1 MAFGSTKTKDDIT
14 KTQAPQQMG
23 PTENKN
29 VTTLRPGG
37 PPAALAAKIAAD
49 SGKGVSTD
57 QADNQV
63 PLIYVLQPLSPQVDK
78 RDPRY
83 VEGAEAGD
91 IWLRSSP
98 NPIVKGDVGVLFQPC
113 SFWHDVGEWIPRD
126 DGGGFVARHKTMPA
140 SAKKTED
147 PRNPQ
152 LVKYRSPD
160 GNELVET
167 RNHAGYALTED
178 GPLPYV
184 LPLTSTGHSASRAW
198 MFMMN
203 SQRGPDGAKP
213 PSWACVYR
221 LKTVQKKNKKGSW
234 FVLVAENGGDHG
246 QTRWVDTVEDY
257 ERGSALYEA
266 FASGQK
272 QAEAPVADTS
282 AAPDDDTIPF

>member
-1 MAFGSTKTKDDIT
+1 MAFGSSTKPKEDIT
-14 KTQAPQQMG
+14 KTTAGG
-23 PTENKN
+23 PIQDPTGPRN
-29 VTTLRPGG
+29 VTTLRHAG
-37 PPAALAAKIAAD
+37 PPAALADKLKVDA
-49 SGKGVSTD
+49 GKGVSTAQD
-57 QADNQV
+57 DNQV

-83 VEGAEAGD
+83 IDGAEAGD
-91 IWLRSSP
+91 IWLRNAP
-98 NPIVKGDVGVLFQPC
+98 DPIVKGETGILFQPC

-126 DGGGFVARHKTMPA
+126 DGGGFVARHKVLPGNAVKTVDPKNPA
-140 SAKKTED
+140 
-147 PRNPQ
+147 
-152 LVKYRSPD
+152 LVKYRTPD

-167 RNHAGYALTED
+167 RNHAGYVVTED
-178 GPLPYV
+178 GPIPYV
-184 LPLTSTGHSASRAW
+184 LPLTSTGHSVSRSW

-221 LKTVQKKNKKGSW
+221 LKTIQKKNKKGAW
-234 FVLVAENGGDHG
+234 FVLVAENAGDHG

-272 QAEAPVADTS
+272 QAEAPVADVGESETEV
-282 AAPDDDTIPF
+282 PF